1 MKRLAPPDALFHSKC
16 HAVHVASLFGALIQ
30 LKDHQTPRPL
40 VKQPIL
46 SVNFDISK
54 KIDFL
59 SHVHSTFPTPY
70 QLQSKRRNDQSSPIN
85 IRSSIHIVY
94 KRPSMSIIPTLFFLL
109 HHLSYIYLPLLP
121 SSMHIRSH
129 NPLFFSQS
137 TISHYITITFK
148 VKFITNLSLIGLT
161 SRYILGSPS
170 GSHRTA
176 IV

>member
-54 KIDFL
+54 KIHFL

-70 QLQSKRRNDQSSPIN
+70 QLQSKRRNDQFSPIN

-94 KRPSMSIIPTLFFLL
+94 KRPSMSIIPRCFT
-109 HHLSYIYLPLLP
+109 SP
-121 SSMHIRSH
+121 SSILHISST
-129 NPLFFSQS
+129 PTFIYAYSEPQS
-137 TISHYITITFK
+137 LVFQSVYY
-148 VKFITNLSLIGLT
+148 LSLYYYYFQ
-161 SRYILGSPS
+161 SKMY
-170 GSHRTA
+170 H
-176 IV
+176 